1 MVSMASN
8 ATEAAPIGKIGE
20 NVRKI
25 DYSHSKSFLF
35 KFRFRSITNACYIT
49 KWNEISL
56 CKWYYIGYI
65 GFGRGVRPVNLLI
78 WWHSNYNYELCS

>member
-25 DYSHSKSFLF
+25 DYSTVKVSSLSFVLD
-35 KFRFRSITNACYIT
+35 
-49 KWNEISL
+49 L
-56 CKWYYIGYI
+56 
-65 GFGRGVRPVNLLI
+65 
-78 WWHSNYNYELCS
+78 